1 MTAAADFAEAARRD
15 FTSLNPQKC
24 PRQLT
29 KAANRCD
36 KFTFSAELWL
46 VDSELWKS
54 LIRYDFE
61 TSELD
66 WSRYSF
72 ESVSGIGRGSVVF
85 LRVNLEFVSFWRV
98 KLDKRFGSSNHFLLI
113 EIALFLNTLSAFPTN
128 PSSKPKQNKPAAA
141 NGDDDPERNLDFA
154 FHIQDLLHFF
164 FVYLFCRY
172 FVLFLVFLLFWQIE
186 DRFWERVWISRKCVR
201 IERLEKILA

>member
-15 FTSLNPQKC
+15 FTSRKPQKC

-29 KAANRCD
+29 KAAY

-46 VDSELWKS
+46 VDSEFWKS
-54 LIRYDFE
+54 LIKYDFE

-85 LRVNLEFVSFWRV
+85 LRVNLEFFSF
-98 KLDKRFGSSNHFLLI
+98 LG
-113 EIALFLNTLSAFPTN
+113 
-128 PSSKPKQNKPAAA
+128 
-141 NGDDDPERNLDFA
+141 
-154 FHIQDLLHFF
+154 
-164 FVYLFCRY
+164 
-172 FVLFLVFLLFWQIE
+172 
-186 DRFWERVWISRKCVR
+186 
-201 IERLEKILA
+201 